1 VRRFTRTGSPLA
13 SSNGE
18 RCRAAP
24 SSESATGSAPRI
36 VTPTLAQALT
46 PGEASAFMTTTRQWP
61 LRIFHVA
68 VRVPDV
74 AQNVC
79 AVGRAGTTEPPVDK

>member
-1 VRRFTRTGSPLA
+1 
-13 SSNGE
+13 
-18 RCRAAP
+18 
-24 SSESATGSAPRI
+24 
-36 VTPTLAQALT
+36 
-46 PGEASAFMTTTRQWP
+46 MTTTRQWP